1 MLILNGHAGE
11 LGDISMKTGMI
22 AAGLGLAVS
31 GVASAAFTGY
41 TVVETN
47 VTSGGLN
54 LTRYELFANFN
65 GATDTVLNVFNFTS
79 TAASAGVDAYGGF
92 WHKDNSDYNGG
103 VLSQQ
108 YGTWA
113 PQLVG
118 AAATNRPFDSF
129 LLIGGNPLG
138 TNTTNADP
146 SWNSGGSGSH
156 AGSASG
162 WSRADLVNNPTIGWF
177 NSSPPNNQGRVGVA
191 PNTATQVKLGQ
202 FILSQNTQFRT
213 YSLRTAFNNGAGG
226 GVVFADGTFTLGTIP
241 APGAVALLGL
251 AGLAG
256 RRRR

>member
-1 MLILNGHAGE
+1 
-11 LGDISMKTGMI
+11 
-22 AAGLGLAVS
+22 
-31 GVASAAFTGY
+31 
-41 TVVETN
+41 
-47 VTSGGLN
+47 
-54 LTRYELFANFN
+54 
-65 GATDTVLNVFNFTS
+65 VFNFTS

-118 AAATNRPFDSF
+118 GATTNRPFDSF
-129 LLIGGNPLG
+129 LLIGGNPTG

-156 AGSASG
+156 AGSAAG
-162 WSRADLVNNPTIGWF
+162 WSRADLVNNPSIGWF
-177 NSSPPNNQGRVGVA
+177 NSSPPNLQGRVGVA

-202 FILSQNTQFRT
+202 FILSQNTEFRT

-226 GVVFADGTFTLGTIP
+226 GVVFADGTFTLGVP
-241 APGAVALLGL
+241 APGAIALLGL

>member
-1 MLILNGHAGE
+1 
-11 LGDISMKTGMI
+11 MKTGMI

-31 GVASAAFTGY
+31 GVASATLTGY
-41 TVVETN
+41 TVVRTAN
-47 VTSGGLN
+47 VTSSGGVSID
-54 LTRYELFANFN
+54 RYELFANFN
-65 GATDTVLNVFNFTS
+65 GATDTVLNVYNLLATGGS
-79 TAASAGVDAYGGF
+79 ASDKYGGF

-118 AAATNRPFDSF
+118 SATLNRPFDSF

-156 AGSASG
+156 TGSASG
-162 WSRADLVNNPTIGWF
+162 WSRADLVNNGTIGWF
-177 NSSPPNNQGRVGVA
+177 NSSPPNNQGRVGIT

-202 FILSQNTQFRT
+202 FMLSNDNTDRVFT
-213 YSLRTAFNNGAGG
+213 LRTAYNNGAGG
-226 GVVFADGTFTLGTIP
+226 SVTNFDGSFTLGVP
-241 APGAVALLGL
+241 APGAIALLGV
-251 AGLAG
+251 AGLIG

>member
-1 MLILNGHAGE
+1 
-11 LGDISMKTGMI
+11 MKTGMI

-31 GVASAAFTGY
+31 GVASAAFVNY
-41 TVVETN
+41 TVVATN
-47 VTSGGLN
+47 VTSGGQN

-65 GATDTVLNVFNFTS
+65 GATDTVLNVFNLALVS
-79 TAASAGVDAYGGF
+79 TNEADAYGGF

-103 VLSQQ
+103 VLSTQ

-113 PQLVG
+113 PQLTG
-118 AAATNRPFDSF
+118 SAIANRPFDSF
-129 LLIGGNPLG
+129 LLIGGNPTG

-177 NSSPPNNQGRVGVA
+177 NSSPPNNQGRVGIA
-191 PNTATQVKLGQ
+191 PNTATAVKLGQ
-202 FILSQNTQFRT
+202 FVLSQSETNFRT
-213 YSLRTAFNNGAGG
+213 FSLRTAFNNGAGG
-226 GVVFADGTFTLGTIP
+226 GVVFADGTFTLGVP
-241 APGAVALLGL
+241 APGAIALLGL